1 MFSVLVK
8 VNFCGGSENTAL
20 KKFRANFI
28 VLKTQ
33 NTNIKLE
40 KNSIILIICLC
51 FSVFQNFF
59 P

>member
-8 VNFCGGSENTAL
+8 VKGFGGSENTAL
-20 KKFRANFI
+20 IKFRANCI

-40 KNSIILIICLC
+40 KNSIILVICFC